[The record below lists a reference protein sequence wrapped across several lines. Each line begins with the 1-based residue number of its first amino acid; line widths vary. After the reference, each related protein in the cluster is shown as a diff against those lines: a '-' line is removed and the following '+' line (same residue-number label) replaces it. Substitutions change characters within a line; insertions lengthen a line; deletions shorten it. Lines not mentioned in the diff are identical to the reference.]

1 MYVYTFL
8 SLPKYMFH
16 QLFPVKV
23 LIIEDDPTCS
33 LFVESIIS
41 ESKYELVGT
50 ANTMTKA
57 KAMIEGFNPDILIS
71 EIRIQNVII
80 FDFLDTEKYLG
91 VPIIFMAHQMD
102 DRFYELSQTIPKTT
116 YLTKPFHKF
125 TLLSTLDLLLS
136 KYRLKSIVDKPFI
149 SIRENQ
155 QQVKEIL
162 FDDIVWVEA
171 EGNYTIIHIDSGME
185 YVYKK
190 KLKECL
196 EELDAMFIRVHKG
209 YIINKKYITRINLTS
224 REITVNDRI
233 VPIGRTYR
241 SELDSLL

>member
-1 MYVYTFL
+1 MFNK
-8 SLPKYMFH
+8 SL
-16 QLFPVKV
+16 PVKV
-23 LIIEDDPTCS
+23 LIIEDDPTWS
-33 LFVESIIS
+33 IFVESIIS

-71 EIRIQNVII
+71 EIRIQNVIV

-136 KYRLKSIVDKPFI
+136 KYHVKNIIDKPFI

-155 QQVKEIL
+155 YQVKEIL
-162 FDDIVWVEA
+162 FDDIVWIEA
-171 EGNYTIIHIDSGME
+171 ERNYSIINTLSGMK
-185 YVYKK
+185 YLHKK
-190 KLKECL
+190 KLKECV
-196 EELDAMFIRVHKG
+196 EELDERFIRVHKG
-209 YIINKKYITRINLTS
+209 YIINKKYISQIDLTS
-224 REITVNDRI
+224 REITVNNSI

-241 SELDSLL
+241 SELDSLLK